1 MRGDPWGLGSGGVPN
16 RAAAVV
22 AMLVLV
28 LVAGR
33 LDAVLQAERREAG
46 G

>member
-22 AMLVLV
+22 AV

-33 LDAVLQAERREAG
+33 LDADLQAERREAG

>member
-1 MRGDPWGLGSGGVPN
+1 MRGDPWGLGSGGVP
-16 RAAAVV
+16 AAVV
-22 AMLVLV
+22 AVF
-28 LVAGR
+28 VAGR